1 MQQSYPNL
9 RTDTGDRLDNT
20 LLNDPVSR
28 VQGVPLLEVPQDLY
42 IPPEALRIFLE
53 TFEGPLD
60 LLLYLIRKHN
70 LDILDIPMAEL
81 TRQYIAYVET
91 MRADQFEL
99 AAEYLLMTALLIE
112 IKSRMLLPHPAATP
126 EDETDPRAEL
136 VRRLLEYEQI
146 RQAAMHIHSLPVAGK
161 DFMLT
166 HVWTDFITEKQLPDV
181 SAQDLYDTWLV
192 LIERLRLNRNHTIR
206 YETVSVRACMSE
218 ILKNLQSRGNAPF
231 IELFSDITNIHKLVA
246 SFLALLELAREALVN
261 IVQSERFGT
270 IYVHAIR
277 AD

>member
-1 MQQSYPNL
+1 M
-9 RTDTGDRLDNT
+9 DNT
-20 LLNDPVSR
+20 QLIDPVAK

-42 IPPEALRIFLE
+42 IPPEALQIFLE

-99 AAEYLLMTALLIE
+99 ASEYLLMTALLID
-112 IKSRMLLPHPAATP
+112 IKSRMLLPRPTTIQ

-136 VRRLLEYEQI
+136 VRRLLEYERI

-166 HVWTDFITEKQLPDV
+166 SIWADSITEKQLPDV
-181 SAQDLYDTWLV
+181 SARDLYDVWLV
-192 LIERLRLNRNHTIR
+192 LTERLRLNRNHTIR
-206 YETVSVRACMSE
+206 YEAISVRVCMSE
-218 ILKNLQSRGNAPF
+218 ILKNLQSRGSAPF
-231 IELFSDITNIHKLVA
+231 TELFSDVTNPYKLVA
-246 SFLALLELAREALVN
+246 GFLALLELAREALVN
-261 IVQSERFGT
+261 IVQSEHFGT
-270 IYVHAIR
+270 IYVHAIH